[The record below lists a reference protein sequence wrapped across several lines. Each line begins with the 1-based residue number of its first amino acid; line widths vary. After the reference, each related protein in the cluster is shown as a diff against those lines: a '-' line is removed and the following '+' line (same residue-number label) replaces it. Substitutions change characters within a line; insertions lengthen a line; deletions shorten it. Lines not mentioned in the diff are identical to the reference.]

1 MKNFGKNL
9 LIAFLMILAIYQTTE
24 LWFDEVSSHNFFSFI
39 STGNTALT
47 RAQLYGLDGIV
58 INRGE
63 NKTAV
68 FHKENVLDTRY
79 RGEFDKLITSAANKG
94 ESQSGQIDW
103 AHIFNNKCVVYDFV
117 EPVAV
122 EEMKKGL
129 GISSGKLGDLQKV
142 SMIILVPNKTE
153 NVMQVYF
160 ADDDKVMIYSLKRA
174 DMAQKGADVIEK
186 FSEQA
191 SGCIS
196 SRASG
201 FNIFSQNTFIPI
213 IQDGINT
220 INVVNPV
227 MDGDRIDTKALENI
241 ADGFFENPAVK
252 WSSVVNNVYSYSD
265 EENVVKYNLKGVLE
279 YSGYVSGAGNNDG
292 GQNVAQNYTAA
303 VDFLKKDNGI
313 KNDVVLT
320 RTAVNNERTQFY
332 FDYAVNGVEVVMS
345 DEMKQ
350 GMDMHSAIEV
360 TVSRGSVTKY
370 RRYMCVLEQTY
381 GRQNLTGD
389 FVSAVD
395 NVYNTFDNNDVLV
408 DDIDL
413 VYKINGRQNNVPA
426 CWKVV
431 IDGKIYWEAA

>member
-1 MKNFGKNL
+1 
-9 LIAFLMILAIYQTTE
+9 
-24 LWFDEVSSHNFFSFI
+24 
-39 STGNTALT
+39 
-47 RAQLYGLDGIV
+47 
-58 INRGE
+58 
-63 NKTAV
+63 
-68 FHKENVLDTRY
+68 
-79 RGEFDKLITSAANKG
+79 
-94 ESQSGQIDW
+94 
-103 AHIFNNKCVVYDFV
+103 
-117 EPVAV
+117 
-122 EEMKKGL
+122 
-129 GISSGKLGDLQKV
+129 
-142 SMIILVPNKTE
+142 
-153 NVMQVYF
+153 
-160 ADDDKVMIYSLKRA
+160 
-174 DMAQKGADVIEK
+174 
-186 FSEQA
+186 
-191 SGCIS
+191 
-196 SRASG
+196 
-201 FNIFSQNTFIPI
+201 
-213 IQDGINT
+213 
-220 INVVNPV
+220 

-279 YSGYVSGAGNNDG
+279 YSGYVSGTGNNDG

-395 NVYNTFDNNDVLV
+395 NVYNTFDTNDVLL

>member
-1 MKNFGKNL
+1 
-9 LIAFLMILAIYQTTE
+9 MILAIYQTTE

-68 FHKENVLDTRY
+68 FHRENVLDTKY

-122 EEMKKGL
+122 EELKKGL
-129 GISSGKLGDLQKV
+129 GISSGKLGDLQNV

-160 ADDDKVMIYSLKRA
+160 ADNDKVMIYSLKRA

-201 FNIFSQNTFIPI
+201 FNIFSKNTFIPI
-213 IQDGINT
+213 I
-220 INVVNPV
+220 
-227 MDGDRIDTKALENI
+227 
-241 ADGFFENPAVK
+241 
-252 WSSVVNNVYSYSD
+252 
-265 EENVVKYNLKGVLE
+265 
-279 YSGYVSGAGNNDG
+279 
-292 GQNVAQNYTAA
+292 
-303 VDFLKKDNGI
+303 
-313 KNDVVLT
+313 
-320 RTAVNNERTQFY
+320 
-332 FDYAVNGVEVVMS
+332 
-345 DEMKQ
+345 
-350 GMDMHSAIEV
+350 
-360 TVSRGSVTKY
+360 
-370 RRYMCVLEQTY
+370 
-381 GRQNLTGD
+381 
-389 FVSAVD
+389 
-395 NVYNTFDNNDVLV
+395 
-408 DDIDL
+408 
-413 VYKINGRQNNVPA
+413 
-426 CWKVV
+426 
-431 IDGKIYWEAA
+431 